1 MTLWLLKS
9 MDIVYLYD
17 GEYTN
22 IKVTTPEDLILAERL
37 I

>member
-1 MTLWLLKS
+1 MVIENCGKK
-9 MDIVYLYD
+9 VYLYD

-22 IKVTTPEDLILAERL
+22 IKVTTPEDLILAEKL

>member
-1 MTLWLLKS
+1 MVVEKYGYK
-9 MDIVYLYD
+9 VYLYK

-22 IKVTTPEDLILAERL
+22 IKVTTPEDLILGEML